1 MVASLLVFRLF
12 SVDDEEADE
21 DDTLEHVDEADEWIN
36 ACPFMGMADEV
47 VASLAIRAVL
57 VAVVGL

>member
-12 SVDDEEADE
+12 SVDEEEDADEE
-21 DDTLEHVDEADEWIN
+21 DTLEHVDEADEWRN
-36 ACPFMGMADEV
+36 AWLMGMADEV
-47 VASLAIRAVL
+47 VASLAIRAAP